1 MQSFIS
7 KLQRTVSLQSRQ
19 NGLTIH
25 RIPLSRNKPVH
36 SPVSCSINTVTLERR
51 IHSSLASKSVWR
63 GLHQAVRQGNGNY
76 AQEIVDQVLQDYYRF
91 NINLPSS
98 PSSSSLASIPTMI
111 GNSQRHPPQ
120 DVNNNSNNN
129 EYRHDF
135 TLPLDSRIFS
145 LVLQAWKNSEHAS
158 LDSALRAHNLLVQ
171 MAALAD
177 QDVLCDKPKS
187 EDYLAV
193 LECWY
198 QASFL
203 KKNNGKYV
211 KNNRSNY
218 VVLQHVEELWNQMKE
233 RQRRD
238 MMTNNTSTRFVLDE
252 NAYEI
257 VLSLLAKDGRGEQ
270 AEEVLGE
277 AVVQHQR
284 YENNNFSLSS
294 SVFDDYENNN
304 DDKEYYPSVRL
315 ELCHFV
321 LQAYIRSKDAKA
333 LERAEIFLQKMRMDS
348 SLPNPDVGSY
358 NLVLESMTNSNR
370 RQNSDAPFSDKVEEL
385 IRQMK
390 DDRIQ
395 PNLMTYQYG
404 IDCLSRMGEAIRA
417 ETLLANLVKDYFLQY
432 DADLKPTITPFQSVL
447 RAYSKARRIPDA
459 AERAESILSN
469 MKELSTYLDTYPTVW
484 SYNVVMKCWS
494 LSRSKNSASRTMALY
509 EELRQSSSSSICND
523 NEGIDCRQDTN
534 DEETFDITA
543 ATNLKPDATS
553 INTTLNVFSINKSA
567 VQTEKILWEF
577 FERHIQEPQMNP
589 CPDRIA
595 FTTTIKAWSKSTNPD
610 APNRAESLLR
620 KMIELYDD
628 GKNQNFKPDVM
639 TYTSVIQCWVKSKKF
654 EAPEKAEC
662 ILRHLQ
668 SMERDGDD
676 TMSPDTIVWNSAISA
691 WGSAEDGERAEAL
704 FLEMLDSSRISSNTI
719 ALPSAITLTNVLNAW
734 SKTRSPEASDRAL
747 ALLAKMEQFYRDG
760 ILAVKP
766 NVVHY
771 SVVLDCLAYAK
782 QASAAECA
790 ESMLRKMIASND
802 PNMQPTVI
810 SYNSVIKAWAY
821 ARDRKSITKITSLLR
836 EIIVQSKSNP
846 KMRPNS
852 ITFGQVLKFLNESD
866 LPDKANRAKAIE
878 NLMEIF
884 MENEPKEWVRK
895 ELQECLLTAT
905 DDEFHRTHTYPPPNS
920 SLVERN
926 EPNISNDTS
935 CDIDNY
941 TAETCFSQEEIVC
954 KTARGRRANNRFNRE
969 VKEKNLFRLPLM
981 GRPEAGQDY
990 EISDSG
996 HHVREAL
1003 VRVRLVDKNTQRDGK
1018 DDNNNNHTFSF
1029 VVIDGNDEYSCMLPN
1044 DNKNYTDN
1052 VKGGQFLKISYYW
1065 HHCQPVIINMY
1076 DAVSGIEIPK

>member
-1 MQSFIS
+1 M
-7 KLQRTVSLQSRQ
+7 
-19 NGLTIH
+19 G
-25 RIPLSRNKPVH
+25 
-36 SPVSCSINTVTLERR
+36 
-51 IHSSLASKSVWR
+51 
-63 GLHQAVRQGNGNY
+63 
-76 AQEIVDQVLQDYYRF
+76 
-91 NINLPSS
+91 
-98 PSSSSLASIPTMI
+98 
-111 GNSQRHPPQ
+111 
-120 DVNNNSNNN
+120 
-129 EYRHDF
+129 
-135 TLPLDSRIFS
+135 
-145 LVLQAWKNSEHAS
+145 
-158 LDSALRAHNLLVQ
+158 
-171 MAALAD
+171 
-177 QDVLCDKPKS
+177 
-187 EDYLAV
+187 
-193 LECWY
+193 
-198 QASFL
+198 
-203 KKNNGKYV
+203 
-211 KNNRSNY
+211 
-218 VVLQHVEELWNQMKE
+218 
-233 RQRRD
+233 
-238 MMTNNTSTRFVLDE
+238 
-252 NAYEI
+252 
-257 VLSLLAKDGRGEQ
+257 
-270 AEEVLGE
+270 
-277 AVVQHQR
+277 
-284 YENNNFSLSS
+284 
-294 SVFDDYENNN
+294 
-304 DDKEYYPSVRL
+304 
-315 ELCHFV
+315 ELCNFV

-333 LERAEIFLQKMRMDS
+333 SERAEIFLQKMRMDS

-358 NLVLESMTNSNR
+358 NLVPESMTNSNR
-370 RQNSDAPFSDKVEEL
+370 RKTSDAPFSDKVEEL

-447 RAYSKARRIPDA
+447 RAYSKGRRIPDA

-484 SYNVVMKCWS
+484 SYNIVMKCWS

-534 DEETFDITA
+534 DKETFDITA
-543 ATNLKPDATS
+543 ATNLKPEATT

-577 FERHIQEPQMNP
+577 YERHIQEPQMNP

-691 WGSAEDGERAEAL
+691 WASAEDGERAEAL
-704 FLEMLDSSRISSNTI
+704 FLEMLDSSRISSDTI

-747 ALLAKMEQFYRDG
+747 ALLAKIEQFYRDG

-782 QASAAECA
+782 HASAAEYA
-790 ESMLRKMIASND
+790 ESVLRKMIASND

-836 EIIVQSKSNP
+836 EIIVQS
-846 KMRPNS
+846 
-852 ITFGQVLKFLNESD
+852 
-866 LPDKANRAKAIE
+866 E
-878 NLMEIF
+878 ND
-884 MENEPKEWVRK
+884 PKEWVRK

-926 EPNISNDTS
+926 EPNSSNDTS
-935 CDIDNY
+935 CDNDNY
-941 TAETCFSQEEIVC
+941 TAETCLSQEEIVR

-969 VKEKNLFRLPLM
+969 VKEKKLFRLPLM

-1018 DDNNNNHTFSF
+1018 DGNNNNHTFSF
-1029 VVIDGNDEYSCMLPN
+1029 VVIDGNDEYSCRLPN
-1044 DNKNYTDN
+1044 DNKNYTDK

-1065 HHCQPVIINMY
+1065 YHCQPVIINMY